1 MAEVGECPVC
11 YEPMTTRIMATSPCG
26 HFVCLSCLLSLRIP
40 SCPLC
45 RMDLTPYLPSS
56 SIHRVRSPPRLLR
69 LDAATESE
77 ETSQNLN
84 TLLRPPSSSPN
95 DESIYHLIQTM
106 RERNGILITP
116 LTMSPPASPP
126 GRSDDDVDDVIPPSP
141 PSPFGPTETE
151 WRGFEGLGRR
161 RNHAAIMSPSSPP
174 SPPSSSSPASPPRIN
189 RLRRVLA
196 TSRL

>member
-26 HFVCLSCLLSLRIP
+26 HFVCLSCLLSLRRP

-69 LDAATESE
+69 LDVATESE

-84 TLLRPPSSSPN
+84 TLLRPPSSPN

-141 PSPFGPTETE
+141 PSPFE
-151 WRGFEGLGRR
+151 
-161 RNHAAIMSPSSPP
+161 
-174 SPPSSSSPASPPRIN
+174 PADADWTSFPDSPPRIN